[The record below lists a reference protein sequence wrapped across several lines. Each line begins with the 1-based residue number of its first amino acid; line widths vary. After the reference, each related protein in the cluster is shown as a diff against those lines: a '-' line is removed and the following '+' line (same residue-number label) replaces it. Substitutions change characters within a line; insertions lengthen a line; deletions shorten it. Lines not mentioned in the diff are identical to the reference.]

1 MLKLPTGF
9 PLCTLQCNRLRS
21 CAEHLSAKTMGFR
34 PFPEPRSRSFL
45 ATSGAS
51 RAWCSSAGRRRNCAN
66 FFRHSRRGAA
76 GCERPLVVRLWFWFA
91 LTAGCH
97 SACVSKLIAARTSVA
112 CFSCSS
118 SIRIRPAAS
127 LARCSCVIA
136 ITSSSFCAWAT
147 LMVAAAA
154 CGPQPSLRETDST
167 SSLCARTWLRSLYR
181 RCHREIQKGPS
192 PSATLAV
199 EDRGAARREAGADA
213 MGGHGCGG
221 NRGLGLEIVA
231 GWPARLDLA
240 CEARGLL
247 HPETWPL
254 ASSLAAIFLG

>member
-1 MLKLPTGF
+1 MRAPLPASQKARSESG
-9 PLCTLQCNRLRS
+9 RS
-21 CAEHLSAKTMGFR
+21 CSASL
-34 PFPEPRSRSFL
+34 PF
-45 ATSGAS
+45 
-51 RAWCSSAGRRRNCAN
+51 WC
-66 FFRHSRRGAA
+66 
-76 GCERPLVVRLWFWFA
+76 VVRLWFWFA

-167 SSLCARTWLRSLYR
+167 SSRCACTWLRSLYR
-181 RCHREIQKGPS
+181 RRHREIQKGPS

-199 EDRGAARREAGADA
+199 EDRGAAAGADA
-213 MGGHGCGG
+213 MGGHG
-221 NRGLGLEIVA
+221 A
-231 GWPARLDLA
+231 GI
-240 CEARGLL
+240 GV
-247 HPETWPL
+247 
-254 ASSLAAIFLG
+254 